1 MKYVIFRKGG
11 EARLGVVTTNQ
22 RVIDLAASY
31 SQHLATRGVFAA
43 ERIAASLLPPDLVAV
58 LEGGPLSE
66 DATLRAIEQADQKG
80 GDIVTDLANVTLDA
94 PIRPHKIFG
103 VRRNYSL
110 HAQEAA
116 VQESEEPRMFFKL
129 PQAVIG
135 PGASIEHNF
144 TEKMDYEAELVL
156 IIGKKA
162 KNIARADALDYVAGY
177 ALGND
182 ISARELQL
190 DWTPQQTSLAKSFD
204 THAPLGP
211 WVATTDE
218 FAASPPEVT
227 LRCWVNDEL
236 RQEAN
241 TNTMLFPIDQV
252 VAYLAQFVTLN
263 PGDAIYTGTPAGVG
277 AFMEPPGY
285 LNPGDTV
292 KVAADGLGELINP
305 VIAAPAISA
314 PPEKSARSER
324 ANGKGG
330 QPTVGRVRVPRV
342 SR

>member
-1 MKYVIFRKGG
+1 MKYVIFRRPDGP
-11 EARLGVVTTNQ
+11 RLGAVTGNRVV
-22 RVIDLAASY
+22 DLAAAY
-31 SQHLATRGVFAA
+31 ARHLEGRGVFAA
-43 ERIAASLLPPDLVAV
+43 DRVASALLPPDLVAV
-58 LEGGPLSE
+58 LEGAPLSTE
-66 DATLRAIEQADQKG
+66 AVTLAIEEADRNG
-80 GDIVTDLANVTLDA
+80 SDLTIALNDADLDA

-116 VQESEEPRMFFKL
+116 VQESEEPRMFLKL

-135 PGASIEHNF
+135 PGAMIEHNF
-144 TEKMDYEAELVL
+144 TQKMDYEGELVL

-162 KNIARADALDYVAGY
+162 KNIERADALDYVAGY

-211 WVATTDE
+211 WVTTADD
-218 FAASPPEVT
+218 FGNAVPEVT

-236 RQEAN
+236 RQEAS
-241 TNTMLFPIDQV
+241 TTTMLFPIDQI
-252 VAYLAQFVTLN
+252 VAYIAQFVTLN

-277 AFMEPPGY
+277 AFIDPPAY

-292 KVAADGLGELINP
+292 KVSAEGLGELVNP
-305 VIAAPAISA
+305 VIAAGES
-314 PPEKSARSER
+314 
-324 ANGKGG
+324 
-330 QPTVGRVRVPRV
+330 
-342 SR
+342 

>member
-11 EARLGVVTTNQ
+11 EARLGAVTTNQ
-22 RVIDLAASY
+22 RVIDLAAGY
-31 SQHLATRGVFAA
+31 SRHLATRGVFAA

-58 LEGGPLSE
+58 LEAGPLSE
-66 DATLRAIEQADQKG
+66 DATLRAIERADQEG
-80 GDIVTDLANVTLDA
+80 GDLVTDLANVTLDA

-305 VIAAPAISA
+305 VIAAPA
-314 PPEKSARSER
+314 
-324 ANGKGG
+324 G
-330 QPTVGRVRVPRV
+330 
-342 SR
+342 

>member
-1 MKYVIFRKGG
+1 MKYVTFRKDG
-11 EARLGVVTTNQ
+11 ATRLGALTGNG
-22 RVIDLAASY
+22 RVIDLAAGY
-31 SQHLATRGVFAA
+31 ARHLASTGVYAA

-58 LEGGPLSE
+58 LEAAPLSE
-66 DATLRAIEQADQKG
+66 DAARRAIEQADRDG
-80 GDIVTDLANVTLDA
+80 GDLVHELADVSLAA

-135 PGASIEHNF
+135 PGEAIEHNF
-144 TEKMDYEAELVL
+144 TEKMDYEAELV
-156 IIGKKA
+156 IVIGKKA
-162 KNIARADALDYVAGY
+162 KNIERANALDHVGGYV
-177 ALGND
+177 LGND
-182 ISARELQL
+182 VSARELQL

-211 WVATTDE
+211 WVATPDE
-218 FAASPPEVT
+218 FSASPPEIT
-227 LRCWVNDEL
+227 IRCWVNDEL
-236 RQEAN
+236 RQEAS
-241 TNTMLFPIDQV
+241 TTTMLFPIDQV

-277 AFMEPPGY
+277 AFMDPPGY
-285 LNPGDTV
+285 INPGDTV

-305 VIAAPAISA
+305 VIAAPAA
-314 PPEKSARSER
+314 
-324 ANGKGG
+324 
-330 QPTVGRVRVPRV
+330 
-342 SR
+342 

>member
-1 MKYVIFRKGG
+1 MKYATFRQGG
-11 EARLGVVTTNQ
+11 VARLGAVTESRRVV
-22 RVIDLAASY
+22 DLAAGY
-31 SQHLATRGVFAA
+31 ARHLANQQVFAA
-43 ERIAASLLPPDLVAV
+43 ERIAAALLPADLVSVIEAA
-58 LEGGPLSE
+58 PLSE
-66 DATLRAIEQADQKG
+66 EAIHRAIEQADRDG
-80 GDIVTDLANVTLDA
+80 GELVHDLADITLDA
-94 PIRPHKIFG
+94 PIVPHKIFG

-135 PGASIEHNF
+135 PGTAIEHNF
-144 TEKMDYEAELVL
+144 TQKMDYEAELVV

-162 KNIARADALDYVAGY
+162 KNIDRANAMDHVAGY

-218 FAASPPEVT
+218 FAATPPVIT

-236 RQEAN
+236 RQEAS
-241 TNTMLFPIDQV
+241 TSTMLFPIDQV

-305 VIAAPAISA
+305 VIAAAA
-314 PPEKSARSER
+314 A
-324 ANGKGG
+324 
-330 QPTVGRVRVPRV
+330 
-342 SR
+342 